1 MKDIVLEL
9 GSGIDIKEAADLAV
23 KLAQKRKTEI
33 TLVYNKIKINVSPD
47 TAPQYIVNAFFASAA
62 SQADLAI
69 QQPQNKICYK
79 PHHGYFNDHIKY
91 GLWLARKYKKPV
103 VLQYAKKNMIL
114 TPGDGYLLN
123 NAWLLLRLTNLAT
136 QCEYGD

>member
-47 TAPQYIVNAFFASAA
+47 TAPQS
-62 SQADLAI
+62 S
-69 QQPQNKICYK
+69 
-79 PHHGYFNDHIKY
+79 
-91 GLWLARKYKKPV
+91 
-103 VLQYAKKNMIL
+103 
-114 TPGDGYLLN
+114 
-123 NAWLLLRLTNLAT
+123 
-136 QCEYGD
+136 